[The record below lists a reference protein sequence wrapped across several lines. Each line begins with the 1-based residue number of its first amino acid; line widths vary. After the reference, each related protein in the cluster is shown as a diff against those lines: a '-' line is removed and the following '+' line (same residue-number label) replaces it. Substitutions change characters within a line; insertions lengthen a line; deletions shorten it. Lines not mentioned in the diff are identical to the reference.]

1 MALSG
6 GSEHTW
12 SSGTTFILAAVGA
25 AVGLGN
31 IWKFPYVVGVSG
43 GGAFVLVY
51 VLCVILIAIP
61 ILIGE
66 LLIGRLGSKSPPI
79 AMAEVAEDSGGSG
92 SWAIVGWMGVIT
104 GYLIATFYTVIA
116 GWTLAYI
123 FKAATGFGDA
133 SASDVAGQFDELLA
147 SPGTL
152 TLWHTVFL
160 FFTMF
165 IVARGLQGG
174 IEKAVKFLMPS
185 LFVMLLVMIGYAA
198 VAGDFGAGLRFLFTP
213 DFSKIV
219 RCYPST
225 FFESGE
231 FCFINGPVVL
241 AAIGQAFFSIGVA
254 MGLMM
259 AYGAYVPKSVSLT
272 KASLIIAGADTLV
285 AILAGL
291 MIFPIVF
298 ANGLDP
304 AEGPGLIFKTL
315 PTAFAAM
322 PGGNLFGAIF
332 FVLLAF
338 AAITSN
344 ISIIEPIV
352 AHGRDK
358 WGMSRIKGCTI
369 FGIAAWFIGML
380 SVFSFNIWKD
390 VRPLGMFKV
399 FEDMTF
405 FGLIDYLTAN
415 VLMPLGG
422 ILIAL
427 FVGWRLKREHIES
440 ELSFG
445 SPVIAQLWLI
455 LVRFVAPAAIM
466 WVLYDSLT

>member
-6 GSEHTW
+6 GNEHTW

-51 VLCVILIAIP
+51 ILCVFLIAIP

-66 LLIGRLGSKSPPI
+66 ILIGRLGGKSPPV
-79 AMAEVAEDSGGSG
+79 AMAEVAADSGRSRAW
-92 SWAIVGWMGVIT
+92 SIVGWMGVIT

-123 FKAATGFGDA
+123 FKALTGFSGA
-133 SASDVAGQFDELLA
+133 AAGDVAGQFDELLA

-152 TLWHTVFL
+152 MIWATIFM
-160 FFTMF
+160 FFTLF
-165 IVARGLQGG
+165 IVARGLHGG

-198 VAGDFGAGLRFLFTP
+198 IAGDFGAGLSFLFSA
-213 DFSKIV
+213 DFSKIDA
-219 RCYPST
+219 PA
-225 FFESGE
+225 
-231 FCFINGPVVL
+231 VL
-241 AAIGQAFFSIGVA
+241 SAIGQAFFSIGVA

-259 AYGAYVPKSVSLT
+259 AYGSYVPKSVSLT
-272 KASLIIAGADTLV
+272 KASVIIAVADTVV

-315 PTAFAAM
+315 PTAFADM
-322 PGGNLFGAIF
+322 PGGSIFGALF
-332 FVLLAF
+332 FLLLAF

-344 ISIIEPIV
+344 ISIIEPMIV
-352 AHGRDK
+352 AYGRDR
-358 WGMSRIKGCTI
+358 WGWTRIKGCTV
-369 FGIAAWFIGML
+369 FGIIAWLIGML
-380 SVFSFNIWKD
+380 SVFSFNIWSD
-390 VRPLGMFKV
+390 VTPLGMFKV
-399 FEDMTF
+399 FEGKTF
-405 FGLIDYLTAN
+405 FDLIDYFTAN
-415 VLMPLGG
+415 LLMPLGG

-427 FVGWRLKREHIES
+427 FVGWRLKKEHLES
-440 ELSFG
+440 ELSFS
-445 SPVIAQLWLI
+445 SPLVAQAWLI
-455 LVRFVAPAAIM
+455 LMRFVAPAAIL
-466 WVLYDSLT
+466 WVLYDSLF